1 MTYQIN
7 AWLERADP
15 YIKVIHKARKIPVI
29 QWNGAQLKEMIA
41 AGSLCPT
48 DFSDPKM
55 NEQELIKELF
65 LLSFL
70 IEDNAI

>member
-7 AWLERADP
+7 AWLERSDP

-29 QWNGAQLKEMIA
+29 QWNGDQVEEMIA
-41 AGSLCPT
+41 SGFLCPA
-48 DFSDPKM
+48 DFSDSGK

-70 IEDNAI
+70 TEDNAI

>member
-7 AWLERADP
+7 AWLERSDP
-15 YIKVIHKARKIPVI
+15 CITVIHKARKIPVI
-29 QWNGAQLKEMIA
+29 QWNGDQIKEMTA
-41 AGSLCPT
+41 TGSLCLS
-48 DFSDPKM
+48 DFSDVRT

-70 IEDNAI
+70 VEDGAV

>member
-7 AWLERADP
+7 AWLERSDP

-29 QWNGAQLKEMIA
+29 QWNGDQVKEMIA
-41 AGSLCPT
+41 TGSLCPA
-48 DFSDPKM
+48 DFSDSRT

-70 IEDNAI
+70 VEDSAI